1 MRLGFHG
8 ATAMTSDLQTDITAT
23 ANAGLKA
30 IELWADKIDKYLFD
44 HSLDDLKALLTDNN
58 VAAMSINSIE
68 FISFRG

>member
-30 IELWADKIDKYLFD
+30 IELWADKM
-44 HSLDDLKALLTDNN
+44 TTRW
-58 VAAMSINSIE
+58 MT
-68 FISFRG
+68 